1 MLHGLMAFFQ
11 SQLKALNWSFTWLN
25 VSEILIIFVM
35 VFAFYKRFI
44 KNTQAERLVKG
55 IVFLFLAWVFSEI
68 LIAFDLN
75 ILGIFIKS
83 MVALIALSLI
93 VIFQPELRRFLGYL
107 GQPGFL
113 SKAFMVFCLPLIP

>member
-1 MLHGLMAFFQ
+1 
-11 SQLKALNWSFTWLN
+11 
-25 VSEILIIFVM
+25 
-35 VFAFYKRFI
+35 
-44 KNTQAERLVKG
+44 VK
-55 IVFLFLAWVFSEI
+55 F

-83 MVALIALSLI
+83 MVTLIALSLI

-113 SKAFMVFCLPLIP
+113 SKAFMGAPPSKNNEKVNVIKEVIEAVNIFLSQEQEP